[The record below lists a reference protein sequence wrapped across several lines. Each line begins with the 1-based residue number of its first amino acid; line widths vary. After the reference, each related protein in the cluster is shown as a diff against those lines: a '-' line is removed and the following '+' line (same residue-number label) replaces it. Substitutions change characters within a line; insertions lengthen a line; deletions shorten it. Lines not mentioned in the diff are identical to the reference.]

1 MNYTPL
7 IKDRWDDSYFNNR
20 FLTDQRRV
28 SQFELDKTFI
38 HKYVASGNLLDVG
51 CSTGEFC
58 RYLNW
63 DGDLYGM
70 EINDFAR
77 SEASQFISFSRDLFN
92 SSSFFDC
99 IVFRGTIQHVDV
111 PFFMIKSA
119 YTALKPGGHLFFIS
133 TPNTDSILYRLKLQL
148 PMLDPPRNFFLPG
161 LSSFSNSLTNIGFQ
175 ILESQSPYLKTPYCN
190 LFKDHFLFLLNLLSP
205 FYFPH
210 AFWGSSFNL
219 VVRKPT

>member
-133 TPNTDSILYRLKLQL
+133 TPNTDSITLSFKASTSHARPSSQFLFAGTIFFFQFSYQYRL
-148 PMLDPPRNFFLPG
+148 
-161 LSSFSNSLTNIGFQ
+161 SNS
-175 ILESQSPYLKTPYCN
+175 
-190 LFKDHFLFLLNLLSP
+190 
-205 FYFPH
+205 
-210 AFWGSSFNL
+210 
-219 VVRKPT
+219 